1 MSVLNTPRF
10 RVHKGRVYGFDMANV
25 VTRFM
30 TLAGDANAI
39 QYFDIGSGAGTSAS
53 PIAADYPETGQEGGL
68 VLQNLNIVSGAG
80 AATTHVMIGGRLRN
94 DSWKMYTWD
103 NSATTATDVTDD
115 AQGDGDPKVSLALAG
130 TANDGFVIAASG
142 TFDTIIANI
151 FTATAGAATV
161 EEFSYWN
168 GSSWAAVSIRDSK
181 YPAAAPGHFD
191 TTGWSHVR
199 FEPPGD
205 WEKTTGATAEGGVAT
220 GMYALRYRT
229 TTVCTTAAIADKIR
243 VGSTLRFCVLNVKAD
258 EEVIA
263 DNMNVPITSG
273 FESPWIWTETAIG
286 DATADATRILTVA
299 YTAERTAFAGSL
311 GV

>member
-1 MSVLNTPRF
+1 MYVLNTPRF
-10 RVHKGRVYGFDMANV
+10 RVHKGRVSGFDMANV

-103 NSATTATDVTDD
+103 NSATTATDVTDYAQSD
-115 AQGDGDPKVSLALAG
+115 AATVDLAN
-130 TANDGFVIAASG
+130 TTVNDGFVIAASG

-151 FTATAGAATV
+151 SQATVGGATV
-161 EEFSYWN
+161 EEFSYWS
-168 GSSWAAVSIRDSK
+168 GSAWTAISIRDSK
-181 YPAAAPGHFD
+181 HLAVAPGHFD

-229 TTVCTTAAIADKIR
+229 TTACTTEPQADKIR

-286 DATADATRILTVA
+286 DAAAEGGAGRTLTVA